1 MKKIVAI
8 QLFLL
13 SFVLIVNGQDYI
25 NNQNATAQAA
35 VFRIN
40 NTGLANL
47 LGTTAGTGAGN
58 TAHTL
63 YYGGSTA
70 PATPS
75 NANRRWATGLT
86 GAETGTGNTG
96 SNFFIGRY
104 DDAGTLNSLPFTINR
119 STGLVN
125 MGNGFRGAN
134 LSGITGTGTGVTNQA
149 YLGFYESDG
158 TTRIG
163 YIGKSNTGDSDLYM
177 TSANGSTHLMAG
189 TTTRL
194 SLSASALESN
204 TGLFNLSNSTSNLIS
219 FNTTAGIGA
228 PAFTTR
234 SAGTKISLYSAI
246 SATNVDFGI
255 GMENGAIWHSVP
267 SNSITQSFKWYGGI
281 TQVAKLDGMGNLEL
295 AAQGRFKGWATGAG
309 TTATG
314 PAAELGVSGGNAH
327 VMGYNRTTNTFI
339 PLILSG
345 GTAANNQTAVTIN
358 EKGVGIGTANP
369 QSKLSVK
376 GEILAQKVR
385 VTMDAASWPDY
396 VFAQNY
402 QLLQLSDIEAY
413 IKDHQHLPNIPSA
426 QEIEKNG
433 LDLGEMNKKLLQ
445 KIEELTLHLI
455 QQQKEITALKEW
467 KEKATTK

>member
-1 MKKIVAI
+1 MKKIVTT
-8 QLFLL
+8 QLSLL
-13 SFVLIVNGQDYI
+13 FFALMANGQSYI
-25 NNQNATAQAA
+25 ENQNTTAQAA

-40 NTGLANL
+40 NAGLANL
-47 LGTTAGTGAGN
+47 FGTTAGTGAAN

-63 YYGGSTA
+63 YYGGSTT
-70 PATPS
+70 PATPT

-86 GAETGTGNTG
+86 GTETGTGNSG

-104 DDAGTLNSLPFTINR
+104 DDAGNLTSLPFTINR
-119 STGLVN
+119 STGVVSMN
-125 MGNGFRGAN
+125 NGFRGSN
-134 LSGITGTGTGVTNQA
+134 TSGITGTATGIANQS

-158 TTRIG
+158 ITRIG
-163 YIGKSNTGDSDLYM
+163 YVGKASTANNDIHTASI
-177 TSANGSTHLMAG
+177 NGSVHLMAG
-189 TTTRL
+189 PATRL
-194 SLSASALESN
+194 SLSATSLESN
-204 TGLFNLSNSTSNLIS
+204 AGTLSLNNATSNLVS
-219 FNTTAGIGA
+219 FYSPAGIGA

-234 SAGTKISLYSAI
+234 SAGTKINLYSAV
-246 SATNVDFGI
+246 SGTNVDFGI

-281 TQVAKLDGMGNLEL
+281 TQVAKLDGIGNLEL
-295 AAQGRFKGWATGAG
+295 ASQGRFKGWATGAG

-314 PAAELGVSGGNAH
+314 PAAELGVSAGNAH

-345 GTAANNQTAVTIN
+345 GTAANNQTAITIN
-358 EKGVGIGTANP
+358 DKGVGIGTADP

-385 VTMDAASWPDY
+385 VTLDAASWPDY

-402 QLLQLSDIEAY
+402 ALPQLSDIEAY
-413 IKDHQHLPNIPSA
+413 INVHQHLPNIPSA
-426 QEIEKNG
+426 KEIEKNG

-467 KEKATTK
+467 KEKTATK